1 MVRLRPEG
9 TERLVAA
16 LDEVRAEPGSE
27 RLDMSALF
35 NRLVERDPRAVRVV
49 YVSGD
54 WVDINDLADV
64 AKSGGV

>member
-9 TERLVAA
+9 TDRFVAA
-16 LDEVRAEPGSE
+16 LDAILAEPGSE
-27 RLDMSALF
+27 QLDMSAVF
-35 NRLVERDPRAVRVV
+35 NRLVEEDPKAVRVV

-54 WVDINDLADV
+54 WIDINDLADV